1 MLARGG
7 AFGGV
12 AGSWNALCAVKRDGV
27 LASDRTRGG
36 VYLCLPDTVDD
47 AGPK

>member
-12 AGSWNALCAVKRDGV
+12 AGSSNALCAVKRDGV
-27 LASDRTRGG
+27 LASD
-36 VYLCLPDTVDD
+36 
-47 AGPK
+47 